1 MSLFLVA
8 NEMPLHRLIAAMK
21 GGEGSGFHGH
31 AGRPG
36 ERGGSAPQG
45 TRSTAVPRPT
55 AEHIKTVE
63 TKLDGA
69 IQRLAT
75 LYKTTPAEVE
85 ATVAEMVAQLIDPAK
100 PVSIRI
106 SSSVIDK
113 ILDTGRFKTQF
124 ETMTSGGALNTD
136 LRAKAESLG
145 FGLAEDIAPEDRP
158 VYGYIAN
165 NQFDRWLSDYG
176 DLVIELK
183 PSTRKRTTFMMG
195 DSLTPM
201 RDGQGVP
208 APLDTPGKSAWDGN
222 ITSLYEVAHGH
233 EEWMMTGMEYVEAQI
248 HGGVRVSDIQAVR
261 DRQGN
266 LTATQIG
273 RLRDLGIDVLDADGK
288 KRG

>member
-1 MSLFLVA
+1 VSLFLVA
-8 NEMPLHRLIAAMK
+8 SDIPIVNLITAVK
-21 GGEGSGFHGH
+21 GGPGSGYYGH

-36 ERGGSAPQG
+36 ERGGSA
-45 TRSTAVPRPT
+45 RSSSVPRP
-55 AEHIKTVE
+55 ANEHIKAVE

-75 LYKTTPAEVE
+75 RYKTTPSEVE
-85 ATVAEMVAQLIDPAK
+85 ETVAQMAKQLTDPAK
-100 PVSIRI
+100 PVSIRV

-113 ILDTGRFKTQF
+113 ILDSGRFKTQF
-124 ETMTSGGALNTD
+124 ETMTSGGALNAG
-136 LRAKAESLG
+136 LRAKAEALG
-145 FGLAEDIAPEDRP
+145 FGLDEDLAPEDRP

-165 NQFDRWLSDYG
+165 KQFDRWLSDYG

-183 PSTRKRTTFMMG
+183 PEARKRTTVMMG

-201 RDGQGVP
+201 REGQGVP
-208 APLDTPGKSAWDGN
+208 APVDAPDKGAWDGN

-233 EEWMMTGMEYVEAQI
+233 EEWVMTGMEYVEAQI

-261 DRQGN
+261 DTQGS

-273 RLRDLGIDVLDADGK
+273 RLTNLGIDVLDAAGK